1 MKRKQLFE
9 ISLEESTLRSMN
21 GEGTVKTT
29 EVTVTTEVLDPSGDI
44 QMHRMSRHGSN
55 MKPMQT
61 PHGQAYSITIS
72 SDHQPPV
79 LPEPD
84 SATPY
89 SQSRFSEMPPP
100 NDGRSTDNRAQR
112 IARRR
117 NQELNNAAWSYTKCA
132 ILFFTALL
140 ITWVPSSANRVY
152 SVIHPGEIS
161 ATLELMS
168 ALVLPLQGFWNAGI
182 YILTSRAAC
191 KALWQELVS
200 GRRPAVKGMPRGFA
214 ASHVQHLP
222 SSASQHPFRST
233 PRSGKTYETES
244 MTELANSRGSSA
256 EEQRSS

>member
-9 ISLEESTLRSMN
+9 ISIEESTLHSMTR
-21 GEGTVKTT
+21 EGTVKTT
-29 EVTVTTEVLDPSGDI
+29 EVTVTTEALDPSGDI
-44 QMHRMSRHGSN
+44 QMHRMSRQGSN
-55 MKPMQT
+55 MKLMQP

-84 SATPY
+84 RATPY
-89 SQSRFSEMPPP
+89 SGPRFSEMPPP
-100 NDGRSTDNRAQR
+100 KDGNGNDNRAQR

-191 KALWQELVS
+191 KALLQDILS
-200 GRRPAVKGMPRGFA
+200 SRRPEKKGVPHRFGT
-214 ASHVQHLP
+214 SHVQHLP
-222 SSASQHPFRST
+222 SSASQHPFRGT

-256 EEQRSS
+256 EEQRSP